1 MAEAKRS
8 PIMETIPTYEEFRKD
23 LDSLKFKTIVRE
35 NYQSLDIRKDTDDI
49 VKELSGLAISKS
61 KIIVTIEDHDR
72 KSGM

>member
-8 PIMETIPTYEEFRKD
+8 PIMETIPSYEQFKKD
-23 LDSLKFKTIVRE
+23 LDTLQFKTKVRE
-35 NYQSLDIRKDTDDI
+35 NYQSLDVRKDTDDI

-72 KSGM
+72 M